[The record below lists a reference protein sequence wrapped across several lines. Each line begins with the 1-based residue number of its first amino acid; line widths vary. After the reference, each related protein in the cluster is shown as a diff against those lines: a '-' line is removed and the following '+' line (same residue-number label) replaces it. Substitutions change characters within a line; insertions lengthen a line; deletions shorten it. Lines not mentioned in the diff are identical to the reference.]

1 MILFFFFSNN
11 VCNLKKTTFF
21 IQDEITGIH
30 MLLHWSTNMN
40 AMKGTFINIL
50 NIFIFIGAVSEVFD
64 RTSYLHPL
72 SHCW

>member
-1 MILFFFFSNN
+1 
-11 VCNLKKTTFF
+11 
-21 IQDEITGIH
+21 

-72 SHCW
+72 SHCWQLK